1 MKRVLKWTNKMS
13 GETGFVKS
21 VSKVKGYFINTFDK
35 AVAKIYKSD
44 RQIENDLKILEE
56 VGETQNN
63 NFEAVEV

>member
-35 AVAKIYKSD
+35 AGAKIYKSD
-44 RQIENDLKILEE
+44 RQIENELKILEE

>member
-35 AVAKIYKSD
+35 ADAKIYKSD